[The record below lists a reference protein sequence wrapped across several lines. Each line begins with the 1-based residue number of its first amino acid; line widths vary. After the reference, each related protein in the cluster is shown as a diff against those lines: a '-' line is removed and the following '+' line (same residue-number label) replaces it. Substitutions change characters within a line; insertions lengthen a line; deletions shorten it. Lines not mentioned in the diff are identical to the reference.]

1 MWNFEF
7 IYTKIFILIW
17 SQSDLEVDCKMRYL
31 TLTSD
36 SSKYRCV
43 SVGDTIVLSWTV
55 HHDFTNISDIGISSI
70 RFSGFAKSQKQKGH
84 DIMVPIN
91 SNLITR
97 TVMNPKRNILSLRI
111 PRNNTVAE
119 CQLNM
124 SRLTVYI
131 FLIMHIFRYSRSW
144 RDTSRS
150 NRSVFREYIFTAG
163 QITGNN
169 CNI

>member
-1 MWNFEF
+1 
-7 IYTKIFILIW
+7 
-17 SQSDLEVDCKMRYL
+17 MRYL

-36 SSKYRCV
+36 SSKYQCD
-43 SVGDTIVLSWTV
+43 SVGDTTIVTWTV

-70 RFSGFAKSQKQKGH
+70 RFSGYKKTEEQKGH
-84 DIMVPIN
+84 DFMVPIY

-111 PRNNTVAE
+111 PRGSMVAE

-124 SRLTVYI
+124 SRRIIYI
-131 FLIMHIFRYSRSW
+131 FLIIHVFRYSRSC

-150 NRSVFREYIFTAG
+150 NCSVFREYYFTGDQARD
-163 QITGNN
+163 N
-169 CNI
+169 CYI

>member
-1 MWNFEF
+1 MTIGCSFAFSCFIKTFIITLVFFWKNKDSFIRFFSFCEIIRNFDF
-7 IYTKIFILIW
+7 IYWKILIW
-17 SQSDLEVDCKMRYL
+17 LKSDLEVDCKMRYL

-70 RFSGFAKSQKQKGH
+70 RFTGFAKSQKQRGH

-97 TVMNPKRNILSLRI
+97 TVMNPKRNILSLKI
-111 PRNNTVAE
+111 PRNNAVAE

-124 SRLTVYI
+124 SRCLLFT
-131 FLIMHIFRYSRSW
+131 YS
-144 RDTSRS
+144 
-150 NRSVFREYIFTAG
+150 
-163 QITGNN
+163 
-169 CNI
+169 

>member
-1 MWNFEF
+1 
-7 IYTKIFILIW
+7 
-17 SQSDLEVDCKMRYL
+17 MRYL

-70 RFSGFAKSQKQKGH
+70 RFTGFAKSQKQRGH

-97 TVMNPKRNILSLRI
+97 TVMNPKRNILSLKI
-111 PRNNTVAE
+111 PRNNAVAE

-124 SRLTVYI
+124 SRCLLMIRCLLTVYL

>member
-1 MWNFEF
+1 MFFWKNIDSFMRFSFYEIIRNSDF
-7 IYTKIFILIW
+7 IYSKISILIW
-17 SQSDLEVDCKMRYL
+17 LKSDLEVDYKMRYL

-70 RFSGFAKSQKQKGH
+70 RFTGFAKSQKQKGH

-97 TVMNPKRNILSLRI
+97 TVMNPKRNILSLKI
-111 PRNNTVAE
+111 PRNNVVAE

-124 SRLTVYI
+124 SRCLLFT
-131 FLIMHIFRYSRSW
+131 YS
-144 RDTSRS
+144 
-150 NRSVFREYIFTAG
+150 
-163 QITGNN
+163 
-169 CNI
+169 

>member
-1 MWNFEF
+1 
-7 IYTKIFILIW
+7 
-17 SQSDLEVDCKMRYL
+17 MRYL

-70 RFSGFAKSQKQKGH
+70 RFTGFAKSQKQRGH
-84 DIMVPIN
+84 DIMVQIN

-97 TVMNPKRNILSLRI
+97 TVMNPKRNILSLKI
-111 PRNNTVAE
+111 PRNNAVAE

-124 SRLTVYI
+124 SRCLLFT
-131 FLIMHIFRYSRSW
+131 YS
-144 RDTSRS
+144 
-150 NRSVFREYIFTAG
+150 
-163 QITGNN
+163 
-169 CNI
+169 